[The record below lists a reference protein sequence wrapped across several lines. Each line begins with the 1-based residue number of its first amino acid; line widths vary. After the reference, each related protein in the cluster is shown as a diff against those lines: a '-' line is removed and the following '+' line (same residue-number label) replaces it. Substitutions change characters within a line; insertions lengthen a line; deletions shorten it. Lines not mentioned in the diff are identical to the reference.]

1 MTAALVTPAL
11 AAYPEK
17 PVTIIVPFP
26 PGGSTDMVARA
37 IAPKLQAQL
46 GQPFVIDNRAGATG
60 AIGATA
66 VKNAAPDGYT
76 FLVASIGVYAI
87 NPFIQKK
94 LQYDPVKDLDLI
106 TVAVRAP
113 NVLVASPNFP
123 ANSVAELLAVLK
135 KSPDKITFASSGA
148 GSSDHLTAA
157 LFWQKTGTSGIHVP
171 YKGGA
176 PAITDLLAGH
186 ADVSFQNINAVIG
199 HIKAGKL
206 KALAVTSEQALAAA
220 AAGADARRIGRAG
233 RQRVLVA
240 GDCRPEGHAGRRQ
253 AEAARRDR
261 RGAERPREPQ
271 ADGGRRLRDRRQHAR
286 ADGAVPGAGAGALEA
301 GDPGRQDRA
310 RVVVPDTREVAMIQ
324 SVRPTGSPRVAAMR
338 VIPVAGR
345 DSMLLNLSGAHG
357 PFFTRNLVVLTDDAG
372 RTGVGEVPGGEKIRM
387 TLEDARALV
396 DRTADRRR
404 TRILNEVRAASPT
417 ATPAGAASRPS
428 TCGSRSTR

>member
-1 MTAALVTPAL
+1 MKTLLRALAATSLVVLSSVAPAL

-37 IAPKLQAQL
+37 IAPHLQSKL
-46 GQPFVIDNRAGATG
+46 GQPFVVDNRAGATG

-76 FLVASIGVYAI
+76 FLVASIGVYAV

-94 LQYDPVKDLDLI
+94 LSYDPVKDLDPI

-113 NVLVASPNFP
+113 NVLVTRPDFP
-123 ANSVAELLAVLK
+123 ASSVAEFVALLK
-135 KSPDKITFASSGA
+135 KQPEKITFATSGA

-206 KALAVTSEQALAAA
+206 KALAITSEKRSPQLPQVPTLVEAGVPGVDVYSWQA
-220 AAGADARRIGRAG
+220 
-233 RQRVLVA
+233 VA
-240 GDCRPEGHAGRRQ
+240 GPKGL
-253 AEAARRDR
+253 
-261 RGAERPREPQ
+261 P
-271 ADGGRRLRDRRQHAR
+271 ADVKKKLN
-286 ADGAVPGAGAGALEA
+286 ES
-301 GDPGRQDRA
+301 
-310 RVVVPDTREVAMIQ
+310 I
-324 SVRPTGSPRVAAMR
+324 VAALNDPETRKRMEDLGFEIVANTPEQMAAFQAKELER
-338 VIPVAGR
+338 WKQVIE
-345 DSMLLNLSGAHG
+345 
-357 PFFTRNLVVLTDDAG
+357 
-372 RTGVGEVPGGEKIRM
+372 VGKI
-387 TLEDARALV
+387 TLE
-396 DRTADRRR
+396 
-404 TRILNEVRAASPT
+404 
-417 ATPAGAASRPS
+417 
-428 TCGSRSTR
+428 

>member
-1 MTAALVTPAL
+1 MKRTLAAVALTVGLVAQAG

-37 IAPKLQAQL
+37 IAPKLQASL

-94 LQYDPVKDLDLI
+94 LQYDPVKDLDPI

-113 NVLVASPNFP
+113 NVLVANPNFP
-123 ANSVAELLAVLK
+123 ANSVPELIALLK
-135 KSPDKITFASSGA
+135 KTPGKITFASSGA

-157 LFWQKTGTSGIHVP
+157 LFWQKTGTDGIHVP

-186 ADVSFQNINAVIG
+186 ADVSFQNINAVIS

-206 KALAVTSEQALAAA
+206 KVLAVTGDARSPLLPQVPTLAEAGVK
-220 AAGADARRIGRAG
+220 GADVFSWQAIAG
-233 RQRVLVA
+233 PKGMPADVKQKL
-240 GDCRPEGHAGRRQ
+240 HA
-253 AEAARRDR
+253 A
-261 RGAERPREPQ
+261 
-271 ADGGRRLRDRRQHAR
+271 
-286 ADGAVPGAGAGALEA
+286 
-301 GDPGRQDRA
+301 
-310 RVVVPDTREVAMIQ
+310 I
-324 SVRPTGSPRVAAMR
+324 VAALNDPENRKRMEDIGFEIVANTPEQMAQFQAQELER
-338 VIPVAGR
+338 WKQVIQ
-345 DSMLLNLSGAHG
+345 
-357 PFFTRNLVVLTDDAG
+357 
-372 RTGVGEVPGGEKIRM
+372 VGKIE
-387 TLEDARALV
+387 LE
-396 DRTADRRR
+396 
-404 TRILNEVRAASPT
+404 
-417 ATPAGAASRPS
+417 
-428 TCGSRSTR
+428 

>member
-1 MTAALVTPAL
+1 MNRTLAGLALGLALSAQAL

-37 IAPKLQAQL
+37 VAPRLQEKL

-76 FLVASIGVYAI
+76 FLIASIGVYAI

-94 LQYDPVKDLDLI
+94 LQYDPVKDLDPI

-113 NVLVASPNFP
+113 NVLVTSPGFP
-123 ANSVAELLAVLK
+123 ARNVQELVAMLK
-135 KSPDKITFASSGA
+135 KQPDKITFATSGA

-186 ADVSFQNINAVIG
+186 SDVSFQNINAVIS

-206 KALAVTSEQALAAA
+206 KVLAITGDKRSPLLPDVPTLAES
-220 AAGADARRIGRAG
+220 G
-233 RQRVLVA
+233 
-240 GDCRPEGHAGRRQ
+240 
-253 AEAARRDR
+253 
-261 RGAERPREPQ
+261 
-271 ADGGRRLRDRRQHAR
+271 
-286 ADGAVPGAGAGALEA
+286 VPGVNVYSWQAIAGPKGMPADVKKKLHDG
-301 GDPGRQDRA
+301 
-310 RVVVPDTREVAMIQ
+310 I
-324 SVRPTGSPRVAAMR
+324 VAALNDPANRKQMEDLGFEIVANTPEEMAKYQAQELER
-338 VIPVAGR
+338 WRQVIE
-345 DSMLLNLSGAHG
+345 
-357 PFFTRNLVVLTDDAG
+357 
-372 RTGVGEVPGGEKIRM
+372 VGKIE
-387 TLEDARALV
+387 LE
-396 DRTADRRR
+396 
-404 TRILNEVRAASPT
+404 
-417 ATPAGAASRPS
+417 
-428 TCGSRSTR
+428 

>member
-1 MTAALVTPAL
+1 MKRTLAAVALTVGLVAQAG

-37 IAPKLQAQL
+37 IAPKLQASL

-94 LQYDPVKDLDLI
+94 LQYDPVKDLDPI

-113 NVLVASPNFP
+113 NVLVANPNFP
-123 ANSVAELLAVLK
+123 ANSVPELIALLK
-135 KSPDKITFASSGA
+135 KTPGKITFASSGA

-157 LFWQKTGTSGIHVP
+157 LFWQKTGTDGIHVP

-186 ADVSFQNINAVIG
+186 ADVSFQNINAVIS

-206 KALAVTSEQALAAA
+206 KVLAVTGDKRSPLLPNVPTLTEAGVT
-220 AAGADARRIGRAG
+220 GADVFSWQAIAG
-233 RQRVLVA
+233 PKGMPADVKQKL
-240 GDCRPEGHAGRRQ
+240 HA
-253 AEAARRDR
+253 A
-261 RGAERPREPQ
+261 
-271 ADGGRRLRDRRQHAR
+271 
-286 ADGAVPGAGAGALEA
+286 
-301 GDPGRQDRA
+301 
-310 RVVVPDTREVAMIQ
+310 I
-324 SVRPTGSPRVAAMR
+324 VAALNDPENRKRMEDIGFEIVANTPEQMAQFQAQELER
-338 VIPVAGR
+338 WKQVIQ
-345 DSMLLNLSGAHG
+345 
-357 PFFTRNLVVLTDDAG
+357 
-372 RTGVGEVPGGEKIRM
+372 VGKIE
-387 TLEDARALV
+387 LE
-396 DRTADRRR
+396 
-404 TRILNEVRAASPT
+404 
-417 ATPAGAASRPS
+417 
-428 TCGSRSTR
+428 

>member
-1 MTAALVTPAL
+1 MKTLLRALTAASLVVLTSVAPAL

-37 IAPKLQAQL
+37 IAPHLQSKL
-46 GQPFVIDNRAGATG
+46 GQPFVVDNRAGATG

-76 FLVASIGVYAI
+76 FLVASIGVYAV

-94 LQYDPVKDLDLI
+94 LSYDPVKDLDPI

-113 NVLVASPNFP
+113 NVLVTRPDFP
-123 ANSVAELLAVLK
+123 ASSVAEFVALLK
-135 KSPDKITFASSGA
+135 KQPEKITFATSGA

-206 KALAVTSEQALAAA
+206 KALAITSDKRSPQLPQVPTLAESGVQGVDVYSWQA
-220 AAGADARRIGRAG
+220 
-233 RQRVLVA
+233 VA
-240 GDCRPEGHAGRRQ
+240 GPKGL
-253 AEAARRDR
+253 
-261 RGAERPREPQ
+261 P
-271 ADGGRRLRDRRQHAR
+271 ADVKKKLN
-286 ADGAVPGAGAGALEA
+286 ES
-301 GDPGRQDRA
+301 
-310 RVVVPDTREVAMIQ
+310 I
-324 SVRPTGSPRVAAMR
+324 VAALNDPETRKRMEDLGFE
-338 VIPVAGR
+338 IVA
-345 DSMLLNLSGAHG
+345 N
-357 PFFTRNLVVLTDDAG
+357 
-372 RTGVGEVPGGEKIRM
+372 
-387 TLEDARALV
+387 
-396 DRTADRRR
+396 
-404 TRILNEVRAASPT
+404 
-417 ATPAGAASRPS
+417 TPEQMA
-428 TCGSRSTR
+428 